1 MGVSGRPGA
10 IQMKAVV
17 SHPLSWHRAVIAVV
31 LSVQSFIW
39 CRNIIAAAERIGGG
53 HCAGVLGGTMRNRY
67 SALLNQSK
75 SPAVTE
81 PDSSNEFD
89 DAKKLSDADQAKV
102 DAFLKRGVNSVERKP
117 FKPLFLVFL
126 LMAVVAAF
134 SLLSQGIAQWAGI
147 Y

>member
-1 MGVSGRPGA
+1 M
-10 IQMKAVV
+10 QE
-17 SHPLSWHRAVIAVV
+17 HHRR
-31 LSVQSFIW
+31 Q
-39 CRNIIAAAERIGGG
+39 REIGGG
-53 HCAGVLGGTMRNRY
+53 HCEGVLGRTMRNRY

-89 DAKKLSDADQAKV
+89 DANKLSDADQAKV